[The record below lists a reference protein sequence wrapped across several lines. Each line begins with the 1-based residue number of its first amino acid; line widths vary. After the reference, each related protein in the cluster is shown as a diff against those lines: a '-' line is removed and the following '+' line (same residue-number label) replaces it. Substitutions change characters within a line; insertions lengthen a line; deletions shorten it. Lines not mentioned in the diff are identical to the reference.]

1 MPISDTHPKVEALQL
16 ERLRSMTGEQRLL
29 MGIDISDL
37 SRSLMKAG
45 IKREHPNWSEKQ
57 VMRELIRLAFFPQP
71 LPDWF

>member
-1 MPISDTHPKVEALQL
+1 MPISDTDPKIEAMQL

-37 SRSLMKAG
+37 SRALMKAG
-45 IKREHPNWSEKQ
+45 VKREHPDWSEKQ
-57 VMRELIRLAFFPQP
+57 IVREVMRLVFFPQP